1 MKRVTP
7 AVKGLSSQGPDPGVP
22 TGDTIRPMSRRM
34 REPAFRQ
41 GQRDGLY
48 EPHVAPVNRLVD
60 ELAGEGRGWL
70 PRVAPVHGGVRARL
84 LWVMRD
90 PGPGVADPDHEGT
103 GFLCAED
110 DDPTAERLC
119 GLLERADIDLA
130 DTVPW
135 NAYPWYVNRQP
146 TAVELR
152 LGAGALLRLLGLL
165 PEVRVVLLFGRE
177 AERGGPSWSATTPG
191 RSAVS
196 GSWRPVT
203 RAARRSSVRRSSG
216 SGGRRSR
223 PSSWSGWEHCS
234 RPTGRAE
241 GRCLVLSCAH
251 RAHLPSFAQAVGGPR
266 SATGHSSGSL

>member
-1 MKRVTP
+1 
-7 AVKGLSSQGPDPGVP
+7 
-22 TGDTIRPMSRRM
+22 M

-103 GFLCAED
+103 GFLCAEN

-146 TAVELR
+146 TAAELR
-152 LGAGALLRLLGLL
+152 LGAGVLLRLLGIL
-165 PEVRVVLLFGRE
+165 PEVTVVLLFGRK
-177 AERGGPSWSATTPG
+177 AERAWSLLERDHPGAIGGLRVLATRHPG
-191 RSAVS
+191 RQAFIGTVEQRQ
-196 GSWRPVT
+196 GWQEEQALVVERVGALL
-203 RAARRSSVRRSSG
+203 AADRLG
-216 SGGRRSR
+216 
-223 PSSWSGWEHCS
+223 
-234 RPTGRAE
+234 
-241 GRCLVLSCAH
+241 
-251 RAHLPSFAQAVGGPR
+251 
-266 SATGHSSGSL
+266 